1 MFRNRTQ
8 VVVLAGVVCTVVAWG
23 IPGRSQQQPGETLVR
38 QETLLAPAEAEA
50 EAPAPK
56 AITTEA
62 PTIPVDQLKLL
73 VKPLTLP
80 ELETEAAAW
89 MDLLKAKVQEISN
102 AEIAIKRKNQ
112 VVDQQQQAVK
122 ALEDAKAA
130 FAAAEEAQ
138 KAATPGSPEAEAAAK
153 KVEEAKEA
161 LGKAQE
167 AVNTA
172 TQTTETI
179 NQDESV
185 KQLVDE
191 AKQDVA
197 AGGKTAAEKK
207 EEKKQADQEGATAS
221 SPDADEFDLYCN
233 QYGYA
238 SYVGQSG
245 VEVSCSK
252 ENTQTEAA
260 AKNTEAAADNIDQA
274 AADVEAGAAD
284 SEAKLQEKQGQL
296 NEATKQ
302 LEKSSAAEEEVKTQL
317 VVNVTTLQGE
327 RTSLID
333 RLNVVL
339 DEIQAKGG
347 DPIAYRTYIQAV
359 SLVEV
364 DVRDTNALGIR
375 MLSWIESDEGGV
387 RWGMNIGKFVGI
399 LVVSIV
405 VSQILG
411 RVVNG
416 TMNKF
421 AASSLLREF
430 VVMLVKRGGVIIGV
444 LIALTALEISLG
456 PLLAVFG
463 GLSFILGFAL
473 QSNLGNLASGL
484 MIMAYKPFDV
494 GDEVKVGGYWAY
506 IKSITLAS
514 TKLQGFDGSI
524 INVPNNNVWGGDI
537 INFTTAEIRKHTIPI
552 SVKFEQDL
560 DQVYKMWMQI
570 AASHP
575 KVLETP
581 APGWFPWSSQ
591 YDYQIS
597 VTLSAWTKTEDYWDV
612 YVDLL
617 KMLQKSI
624 GELGIQLTA
633 PVQDIRIESG
643 SNPNGKMPNLPT
655 ELIAE
660 SAIVKTASVSPEKV

>member
-1 MFRNRTQ
+1 MFRNRTR

-23 IPGRSQQQPGETLVR
+23 IPGRSQQQPGETLAR
-38 QETLLAPAEAEA
+38 QETYLLAQAEVKA

-89 MDLLKAKVQEISN
+89 MELVKAKVQEISN

-112 VVDQQQQAVK
+112 VVEQQQQAVK

-130 FAAAEEAQ
+130 LAAAEEAQ
-138 KAATPGSPEAEAAAK
+138 KTATPGSPEAEAAAK
-153 KVEEAKEA
+153 KVEEVKEA

-167 AVNTA
+167 AVGSA
-172 TQTTETI
+172 QETTEKI

-185 KQLVDE
+185 KQLVEE

-197 AGGKTAAEKK
+197 EGGKTAAEKK
-207 EEKKQADQEGATAS
+207 EETKQADREGATAS

-245 VEVSCSK
+245 VEVSCTK
-252 ENTQTEAA
+252 ENAQTEAA
-260 AKNTEAAADNIDQA
+260 AKNTEAAAENIGQA
-274 AADVEAGAAD
+274 AADIEAGAAD
-284 SEAKLQEKQGQL
+284 SEGKLQEQQQQL
-296 NEATKQ
+296 DESAKK

-317 VVNVTTLQGE
+317 VVNVTILQGE

-347 DPIAYRTYIQAV
+347 DPTAYRTYIKAV

-375 MLSWIESDEGGV
+375 VLSWLQSEEGGV

-399 LVVSIV
+399 LVVAIV

-411 RVVNG
+411 QVVNG

-421 AASSLLREF
+421 GASSLLREF
-430 VVMLVKRGGVIIGV
+430 VVMLVKRGGVIIGL

-506 IKSITLAS
+506 IDSITLAS
-514 TKLQGFDGSI
+514 TKLKGFDGSI

-537 INFTTAEIRKHTIPI
+537 VNFTHAEIRKHTIPI

-560 DQVYKMWMQI
+560 DQVYKMWMEI
-570 AASHP
+570 TASHP
-575 KVLETP
+575 KVLDTP
-581 APGWFPWSSQ
+581 APGWFPWSGQ
-591 YDYQIS
+591 YDYQIC
-597 VTLSAWTKTEDYWDV
+597 VTLAAWTKTDDYWPV

-617 KMLQKSI
+617 KMLQKRI

-633 PVQDIRIESG
+633 PVQDIRIESA
-643 SNPNGKMPNLPT
+643 SKSNGKMSNL
-655 ELIAE
+655 A
-660 SAIVKTASVSPEKV
+660 TASLPESPMMATSLESPE

>member
-1 MFRNRTQ
+1 MFRNRTR

-23 IPGRSQQQPGETLVR
+23 IPGRSQQQPGETLAR
-38 QETLLAPAEAEA
+38 QETYLLAQAEAKA

-89 MDLLKAKVQEISN
+89 MELVKAKVQEISN

-112 VVDQQQQAVK
+112 VVEQQQQAVK

-130 FAAAEEAQ
+130 LAAAEEAQ
-138 KAATPGSPEAEAAAK
+138 KTATPGSPEAEAAAK
-153 KVEEAKEA
+153 KVEEVKEA

-167 AVNTA
+167 AVGSA
-172 TQTTETI
+172 QETTEKI

-185 KQLVDE
+185 KQLVEE

-197 AGGKTAAEKK
+197 EGGKTAAEKK
-207 EEKKQADQEGATAS
+207 EETKQADREGATAS

-245 VEVSCSK
+245 VEVSCTK
-252 ENTQTEAA
+252 ENAQTEAA
-260 AKNTEAAADNIDQA
+260 AKNTEAAAENIGQA
-274 AADVEAGAAD
+274 AADIEAGAAD
-284 SEAKLQEKQGQL
+284 SEGKLQEQQQQL
-296 NEATKQ
+296 DESAKK

-317 VVNVTTLQGE
+317 VVNVTILQGE

-347 DPIAYRTYIQAV
+347 DPTAYRTYIKAV

-375 MLSWIESDEGGV
+375 MLSWLQSDEGGV

-405 VSQILG
+405 GSQLLG
-411 RVVNG
+411 QVVNG
-416 TMNKF
+416 SMNKF
-421 AASSLLREF
+421 GASSLLREF
-430 VVMLVKRGGVIIGV
+430 MVMLVKRGGVIIGV

-506 IKSITLAS
+506 IDSITLAS
-514 TKLQGFDGSI
+514 TKLKGFDGSI

-537 INFTTAEIRKHTIPI
+537 VNFTHANIRKHSISI
-552 SVKFEQDL
+552 SVEFEQDL
-560 DQVYKMWMQI
+560 DQVYKMWMEI
-570 AASHP
+570 TASHP

-581 APGWFPWSSQ
+581 APDWFPWSSQ
-591 YDYQIS
+591 YDCQIP
-597 VTLSAWTKTEDYWDV
+597 VTLAAWTKTDDYWPV

-617 KMLQKSI
+617 KMLQKRI
-624 GELGIQLTA
+624 GELGIQLADPT
-633 PVQDIRIESG
+633 QNIQIECVSK
-643 SNPNGKMPNLPT
+643 SNGKMSNL
-655 ELIAE
+655 A
-660 SAIVKTASVSPEKV
+660 TASLPDSPMMATSLESPE